1 MDPVMHEA
9 PPPSHPVPAA
19 PGEVRPHPLR
29 NEMDPVM
36 HEAPPPSEPVPAAP
50 GEVRP
55 RRRRWIVAVL
65 ALVAIAVVAWVVHR
79 SPAGAPPAAAARP
92 GAGQARPVPVAAA
105 PAVRRDVPVYLE
117 GLGSAVAYKTVTV
130 KTLVDGRLDQV
141 LFKEGQLVRAGQVL
155 AQIDPRPFE
164 AQLRQ
169 AEGARARD
177 AAQLASARLN
187 LERYRALAK
196 EKLVPQ
202 QQADDQE
209 GVVGQLEGAVRVDDA
224 AIQTARLNLD
234 YSRIT
239 SPIDGV
245 TGIRIVDPGNV
256 VHAADQN
263 GIVLVTQL
271 DPIAVV
277 FTLPQDNLPA
287 VSEAMG
293 QGPLTVDV
301 FSRDGSTLL
310 GSGKLELIDNQINQA
325 TSTMRL
331 KAVLPN
337 PRRVLW
343 PNQFVNARLR
353 VAVRKGALVVPA
365 TAIQRGPNGAFV
377 YVIGPDATVTPRPVE
392 VAATAAE
399 IAIVGRGLQEGDQVV
414 VDGQN
419 QLRPGSKVAA
429 REPGKAPA
437 AAGAGAPPPPGQR
450 AEAQAR

>member
-1 MDPVMHEA
+1 MDPVMHEL
-9 PPPSHPVPAA
+9 PPEPAREVTPSA
-19 PGEVRPHPLR
+19 
-29 NEMDPVM
+29 
-36 HEAPPPSEPVPAAP
+36 
-50 GEVRP
+50 P
-55 RRRRWIVAVL
+55 RRSRRWLLAIVGL
-65 ALVAIAVVAWVVHR
+65 IALGAIFWGLR
-79 SPAGAPPAAAARP
+79 RGFSGPASGP
-92 GAGQARPVPVAAA
+92 GAAKRPDAQARPVPVAAA
-105 PAVRRDVPVYLE
+105 PAVRRDVPVYRE
-117 GLGSAVAYKTVTV
+117 GLGSVVAYRTVTV
-130 KTLVDGRLDQV
+130 KTQVDGRLDQV

-155 AQIDPRPFE
+155 AQIDPRPFQ
-164 AQLRQ
+164 AQLHQ
-169 AEGARARD
+169 AEGAKARD

-196 EKLVPQ
+196 EKLIPQ
-202 QQADDQE
+202 QQADDQV

-224 AIQTARLNLD
+224 AIETARLNLE

-239 SPIDGV
+239 SPTEGV

-277 FTLPQDNLPA
+277 FTLPQDDLPA

-310 GSGKLELIDNQINQA
+310 GTGRLELIDNQINQA

-331 KAVLPN
+331 KAVFPN

-353 VAVRKGALVVPA
+353 VSVRKAALVVPA
-365 TAIQRGPNGAFV
+365 TAIQRGPNGLFV

-392 VAATAAE
+392 LAATTGDVAVVA
-399 IAIVGRGLQEGDQVV
+399 RGLQEGDQVV

-419 QLRPGSKVAA
+419 QLRPGSRVVA
-429 REPGKAPA
+429 REAGKAPSA
-437 AAGAGAPPPPGQR
+437 PGGGAPPSGGAGAPPAAGAAPAPGQR
-450 AEAQAR
+450 AEAPAR